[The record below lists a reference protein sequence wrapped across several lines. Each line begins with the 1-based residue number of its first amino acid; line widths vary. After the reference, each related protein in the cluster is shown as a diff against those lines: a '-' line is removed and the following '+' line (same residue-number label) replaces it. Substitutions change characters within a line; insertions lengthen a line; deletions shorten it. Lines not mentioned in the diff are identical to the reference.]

1 MGVTV
6 SLAQKSPIPD
16 KPGGSLKKTW
26 MTRGKLVCLEGP
38 VITCTISQK
47 AENGH
52 RQRSGFDF
60 QLSDRKL
67 EKARFEM
74 EQKNIDV
81 IY

>member
-47 AENGH
+47 AENCRLPLAYLTPCDLLLRAG
-52 RQRSGFDF
+52 
-60 QLSDRKL
+60 
-67 EKARFEM
+67 M
-74 EQKNIDV
+74 V
-81 IY
+81 